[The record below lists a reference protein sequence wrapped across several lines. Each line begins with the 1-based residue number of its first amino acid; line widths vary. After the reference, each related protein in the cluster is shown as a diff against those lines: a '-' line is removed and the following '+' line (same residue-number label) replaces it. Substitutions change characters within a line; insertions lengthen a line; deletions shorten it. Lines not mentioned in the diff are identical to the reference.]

1 MKFNI
6 CTLALALVTLNIS
19 AQVKKDTL
27 AEKILLYQLPV
38 GGWGKQL
45 EDKSVVNYN
54 LPVDK
59 NLLRKIKSTGDDH
72 ATIDN
77 NATSREIN
85 ILMKAYS
92 ETKNPDYLKA
102 AEKGIRYLLAMQ
114 YENGG
119 FPQYYPNKG
128 LYRKQITFNDNAMI
142 NALTVL
148 YNTAEGKNDF
158 AAVEAKLK
166 EQSKKAVQKGIECIL
181 NVQVLQN
188 RKPTIWADQYNE
200 LTLEP
205 DKARAFEPVS
215 LATAE
220 SVGIVRF
227 LMLQPVTP
235 EIEKSVKSAVQW
247 FTENDI
253 EGYSYN
259 VVKQNGKTVRILAED
274 KNSVVW
280 ARFYDIH
287 DNRPLFGDRD
297 GSVKYNYNDVSEERR
312 NGYSWFGD
320 FAKKLIDKEYPKW
333 LDKNKL
339 SQ

>member
-6 CTLALALVTLNIS
+6 CTLALGLVSLNIS

-27 AEKILLYQLPV
+27 AEKMMLYQLPV

-45 EDKSVVNYN
+45 EDKSVVDYS

-85 ILMKAYS
+85 ALMKAYS

-102 AEKGIRYLLAMQ
+102 AEKGIRYLLTMQ

-158 AAVEAKLK
+158 IAVDQKLK
-166 EQSKKAVQKGIECIL
+166 EQSKKAVKNGIECIL
-181 NVQVLQN
+181 KAQVLQN
-188 RKPTIWADQYNE
+188 GKPTIWADQYNE
-200 LTLEP
+200 ITLQP

-227 LMLQPVTP
+227 LMWQPVTP
-235 EIEKSVKSAVQW
+235 DIEKSVKSAVKW

-259 VVKQNGKTVRILAED
+259 VVKQNGKTVRVLAED

-297 GSVKYNYNDVSEERR
+297 GSVKYNYNEVSEERR

-333 LDKNKL
+333 LNSNKL

>member
-148 YNTAEGKNDF
+148 YNTTEGKNDF
-158 AAVEAKLK
+158 IAVDEKLK
-166 EQSKKAVQKGIECIL
+166 EQSKKAVKKGIECIL
-181 NVQVLQN
+181 KAQVLQN
-188 RKPTIWADQYNE
+188 GKPTIWADQYNE
-200 LTLEP
+200 LTLQP
-205 DKARAFEPVS
+205 DKARAFEPIS

-235 EIEKSVKSAVQW
+235 EIEKSIKSAVQW

-259 VVKQNGKTVRILAED
+259 VVKQNGKTVRVLAED

>member
-259 VVKQNGKTVRILAED
+259 VVKQNGKTVRVLAED